1 MTEIEEAAEKLI
13 SENHSK
19 SPEIAAHRDE
29 ILAKWKK
36 LKDDMVQ
43 KHKEVGEIQTL
54 QEFWKTGDEY
64 SEWLNEKIVTAEQP
78 INEAN
83 LNRGFQ
89 RHKAFIFELDANKD
103 RLSSILKSGEEIA
116 AKNEDQKYVIEE
128 KSRELKET
136 FEKLNNL
143 TNKKT
148 KDYEEAAEVRKFLA
162 ACKAL
167 DFWLIE
173 TRTKLEQAWILI
185 QSHFVKFI
193 LVAISQNF
201 Y

>member
-1 MTEIEEAAEKLI
+1 MNSDFERALKLQESKVCEIEAAAEKLI

-19 SPEIAAHRDE
+19 SPEIESHRDE
-29 ILAKWKK
+29 ILGKWKQ

-89 RHKAFIFELDANKD
+89 RHKGK
-103 RLSSILKSGEEIA
+103 ILKHNSE
-116 AKNEDQKYVIEE
+116 
-128 KSRELKET
+128 
-136 FEKLNNL
+136 
-143 TNKKT
+143 
-148 KDYEEAAEVRKFLA
+148 
-162 ACKAL
+162 
-167 DFWLIE
+167 
-173 TRTKLEQAWILI
+173 
-185 QSHFVKFI
+185 I
-193 LVAISQNF
+193 LVSVGPAYQPAGEICS
-201 Y
+201 